1 MTVNGPEV
9 TMGRD
14 DDKFRTGRRR
24 SDLTLAVRALTENVG
39 PLAGPAH
46 YGLQNLVGL

>member
-1 MTVNGPEV
+1 MNGPEV

-14 DDKFRTGRRR
+14 DDKFRTSRLRA
-24 SDLTLAVRALTENVG
+24 DLTLAVRALTENVG